1 MKKISLLLFFICS
14 CTFAQLTSIPDPNF
28 EQALID
34 LGYDDVIDGQVVTDN
49 IDDVIFLEVN
59 ESGINDLTGIEDF
72 ASLEDLSCYINNLS
86 SIDISNNLAL
96 KRIDIRDNLPLAAL
110 DVSSNVNL
118 EYLLMSS
125 PLISSVDLSNNPNL
139 KEFYSRGE
147 NSNLTSLDVT
157 NNPLLESLRIRSN
170 SISELDLSNNPLLY
184 IVECDDN
191 LLSSLTVTN
200 MPALQYLFCAKNMI
214 TSLDVSQNPNL
225 EWFYCSE
232 NQISTL
238 DLSENIILSQFG
250 CGMNQLTS
258 LDVRN
263 GNNNDI
269 VDFNASEN
277 PQLTCIFVDD
287 VNAPILLNWI
297 IDPASTFVETQAE
310 CDALGIAEFSQHYFN
325 VYPNPASSS
334 FSIASKTTI
343 ENVSLFDVLGK
354 KITEFAT
361 QEIYP
366 IDDLDAGIYFVRVT
380 TGNGISVKKLVVN

>member
-1 MKKISLLLFFICS
+1 MKKITLVLFLIGN

-49 IDDVIFLEVN
+49 IDDIIVLEVN

-72 ASLEDLSCYINNLS
+72 TALEDLSCYINNLS
-86 SIDISNNLAL
+86 TIDISNNLAL
-96 KRIDIRDNLPLAAL
+96 KRIDIRENLPLTAL
-110 DVSSNVNL
+110 DVSSNLNL
-118 EYLLMSS
+118 EYILMSS

-147 NSNLTSLDVT
+147 NSNLTSVDVT
-157 NNPLLESLRIRSN
+157 NNPLLESLRVRSN

-191 LLSSLTVTN
+191 LLTSLTVTN

-214 TSLDVSQNPNL
+214 TSLDVSQNTNL

-250 CGMNQLTS
+250 CDINQLTH

-263 GNNNDI
+263 GNNSEI
-269 VDFNASEN
+269 VDFNSSGN

-287 VNAPILLNWI
+287 VNAPILLNWV
-297 IDPASTFVETQAE
+297 IDPASTFVATEAE
-310 CDALGIAEFSQHYFN
+310 CDALGIAEVGYHNFHL
-325 VYPNPASSS
+325 YPNPANTS
-334 FSIASKTTI
+334 FSIHSQVPINKVILHNSMGKLIAEYTEQKAY
-343 ENVSLFDVLGK
+343 SLTGLSS
-354 KITEFAT
+354 
-361 QEIYP
+361 
-366 IDDLDAGIYFVRVT
+366 GIYFVRVET
-380 TGNGISVKKLVVN
+380 DNGYMVKKLVVQ